1 MELSQVGKFKIV
13 DKLGAGAMGEVF
25 RAHDPVLGR
34 DVAIKVVAGKLSDD
48 PRARER
54 FQREAQSAAQLNHP
68 NIITVYDFG
77 EEQGMA
83 YMAME
88 LLEGSDLRE
97 LLAQG
102 KVKSLEDKL
111 SLMEQ
116 MLDGLA
122 FAHAK
127 GVVHRDL
134 KPGNVHVLPN
144 GQVKIMDFGLARR
157 AQDGAATGVIMGTP
171 FYMAPEQAQGERAT
185 TRSDIFSLGTMFYE
199 MLAGKRPFTGPSI
212 PAVLFAVAHKE
223 PEPLAAIAPDITPGL
238 AALVTRAL
246 SKKPDERYAD
256 ATEMLQAL
264 RVAWAGG
271 DVAAAPAY
279 AAVDQTPARGLGPAL
294 SALPGTSPDL
304 RSAVE
309 EIDQY
314 LADRVPPLMV
324 ADSVALFA
332 DAPVE
337 GAAAEIVA
345 WAERQQAVQA
355 DLPLVDLLFHAL
367 HKLSV
372 IGEFHLVEDQKLLA
386 FLRAVG
392 AAIAESCPPGAD
404 RDRFRRALSH
414 LGESEMVRTG
424 PVEMMRRKAEPPA
437 PEPALVAATPGL
449 RRLSILEQRLRK
461 EGIGKGPAAETARRR
476 VVSQAITAA
485 ATEAKSEKELEDHLR
500 RLRSMGV
507 ESGAQQVFRNLG
519 QELADWA
526 MPKEIVSD
534 TADLGPANE
543 VQAMKKIVSLP
554 EDPIEVAR
562 RFRHLVSAATE
573 QFNAGNLGRA
583 VQMFELATKLA
594 GEKKVEAGFMEP
606 IVRKG
611 HEALEDRRLRQY
623 MDRPDR
629 HAQLQ
634 AVMGFF
640 APGLGPAALLDQL
653 ETEERRD
660 KRKLL
665 LDLLVVHGE
674 AARAVARARLE
685 TSVEAAAS
693 DFARRNWIYLLR
705 LVPRPAGQAL
715 DGEIDAVARFASP
728 GNPAFLAKEALTHLG
743 QARHPRATSA
753 LVSLLG
759 AWEAEL
765 EREDVDEAAREEGIA
780 SLDRVASALARQERP
795 EAWRALV
802 EHALSAGPELGGTTT
817 RLAELGTRDL
827 SSSPD
832 VVQTLV
838 TAVREGLPRGMLGRL
853 VGRKGHDLP
862 ALVGALA
869 GTRTPEVRAL
879 LEEVQKRFAGQDP
892 GRAAGRALEGHPAP
906 ASPTAVAGHSGELDP
921 YGLPALLHR
930 LAEGKANGT
939 LNLLPKE
946 SGGVPATIGFSHG
959 HPVTARWAHRE
970 GEAAVYQLFERPF
983 EGNFAFDVSAAP
995 PAGGGALPTLP
1006 SLVKEGVRR
1015 ARELQRSS
1023 AVVPEDLPLEATGAA
1038 PGTVVDE
1045 PAYDLI
1051 VALWEKACARVP
1063 VRQIEAELAVDAFRV
1078 HRPLAQWLEEGALRI
1093 TSPPAEPAE
1102 VSSPGEPTATD
1113 PGT

>member
-1 MELSQVGKFKIV
+1 
-13 DKLGAGAMGEVF
+13 
-25 RAHDPVLGR
+25 
-34 DVAIKVVAGKLSDD
+34 
-48 PRARER
+48 
-54 FQREAQSAAQLNHP
+54 
-68 NIITVYDFG
+68 
-77 EEQGMA
+77 
-83 YMAME
+83 
-88 LLEGSDLRE
+88 
-97 LLAQG
+97 
-102 KVKSLEDKL
+102 
-111 SLMEQ
+111 
-116 MLDGLA
+116 
-122 FAHAK
+122 
-127 GVVHRDL
+127 
-134 KPGNVHVLPN
+134 
-144 GQVKIMDFGLARR
+144 
-157 AQDGAATGVIMGTP
+157 
-171 FYMAPEQAQGERAT
+171 
-185 TRSDIFSLGTMFYE
+185 
-199 MLAGKRPFTGPSI
+199 
-212 PAVLFAVAHKE
+212 
-223 PEPLAAIAPDITPGL
+223 
-238 AALVTRAL
+238 
-246 SKKPDERYAD
+246 
-256 ATEMLQAL
+256 
-264 RVAWAGG
+264 
-271 DVAAAPAY
+271 
-279 AAVDQTPARGLGPAL
+279 
-294 SALPGTSPDL
+294 
-304 RSAVE
+304 
-309 EIDQY
+309 
-314 LADRVPPLMV
+314 
-324 ADSVALFA
+324 
-332 DAPVE
+332 
-337 GAAAEIVA
+337 
-345 WAERQQAVQA
+345 
-355 DLPLVDLLFHAL
+355 
-367 HKLSV
+367 
-372 IGEFHLVEDQKLLA
+372 
-386 FLRAVG
+386 
-392 AAIAESCPPGAD
+392 
-404 RDRFRRALSH
+404 
-414 LGESEMVRTG
+414 
-424 PVEMMRRKAEPPA
+424 
-437 PEPALVAATPGL
+437 
-449 RRLSILEQRLRK
+449 
-461 EGIGKGPAAETARRR
+461 
-476 VVSQAITAA
+476 
-485 ATEAKSEKELEDHLR
+485 
-500 RLRSMGV
+500 
-507 ESGAQQVFRNLG
+507 
-519 QELADWA
+519 
-526 MPKEIVSD
+526 
-534 TADLGPANE
+534 
-543 VQAMKKIVSLP
+543 
-554 EDPIEVAR
+554 
-562 RFRHLVSAATE
+562 
-573 QFNAGNLGRA
+573 
-583 VQMFELATKLA
+583 
-594 GEKKVEAGFMEP
+594 
-606 IVRKG
+606 
-611 HEALEDRRLRQY
+611 
-623 MDRPDR
+623 
-629 HAQLQ
+629 
-634 AVMGFF
+634 MGFF

-653 ETEERRD
+653 ESEERRD

-685 TSVEAAAS
+685 ASVEAAAS

-765 EREDVDEAAREEGIA
+765 EREDVDGAAREEGIA

-838 TAVREGLPRGMLGRL
+838 SAVREGLPRGMLGRL

-879 LEEVQKRFAGQDP
+879 LEDVQKRFAGQEP

-939 LNLLPKE
+939 LSLLPKE
-946 SGGVPATIGFSHG
+946 SGGHPATIGFSHG

-995 PAGGGALPTLP
+995 PAGGGALPALP

-1102 VSSPGEPTATD
+1102 VSSPGEPTATA